1 MGCCF
6 DVSYNY
12 KSLEKL
18 ISNHSMIG
26 LSFYFPLGY
35 GILIH
40 MTVTLIF
47 TLFISMDFFLFGV
60 SFMIFLKV
68 AHYFML
74 YKYN

>member
-47 TLFISMDFFLFGV
+47 TLFISMDFFFIWCFFYDFFKGSTLFYV
-60 SFMIFLKV
+60 I
-68 AHYFML
+68 
-74 YKYN
+74 

>member
-47 TLFISMDFFLFGV
+47 TLFIFMDFCFIWCFFYDFFKGSTLFYV
-60 SFMIFLKV
+60 I
-68 AHYFML
+68 
-74 YKYN
+74 